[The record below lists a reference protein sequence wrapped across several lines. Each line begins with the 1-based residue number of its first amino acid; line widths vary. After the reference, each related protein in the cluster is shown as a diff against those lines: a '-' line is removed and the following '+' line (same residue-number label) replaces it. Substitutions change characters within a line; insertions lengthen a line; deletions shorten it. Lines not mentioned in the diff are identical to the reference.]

1 MKDLTG
7 LIDLNEPIEKFEIA
21 YVSSYIKNKKVFINI
36 SGIAETKTK
45 QLEVK
50 VTDIDTG
57 IVLFNPS
64 FEFNK
69 TIRERYLRSPII
81 EIENFIK
88 LGGEEYSMGD
98 FLITNIRD
106 KTKEVTMADIEKKF
120 GCKVKIV
127 GE

>member
-98 FLITNIRD
+98 FLITNIQD

>member
-45 QLEVK
+45 KLEVK
-50 VTDIDTG
+50 VTDIDTE
-57 IVLFNPS
+57 IVLFNPN

-69 TIRERYLRSPII
+69 TIKERYLRNPII

-88 LGGEEYSMGD
+88 LGGKEYSMGD

>member
-21 YVSSYIKNKKVFINI
+21 YVSSYIKNQKVFINI

-69 TIRERYLRSPII
+69 TIRERYLRNPII

>member
-1 MKDLTG
+1 MKNLTG
-7 LIDLNEPIEKFEIA
+7 LIDLDDPIEKFEPA

-69 TIRERYLRSPII
+69 TIRERYQRSPII

-88 LGGEEYSMGD
+88 LGGEEYSMSD